1 MCHNF
6 LSSGRMTMILG
17 LLEPHSLLLSG
28 EKTRSEGTQNP
39 MKIEPHQWGTGAN
52 SASPIAPSILTQIST
67 S

>member
-17 LLEPHSLLLSG
+17 LLEPHSLLLLGEQKRSG
-28 EKTRSEGTQNP
+28 GTAKPTEIQ
-39 MKIEPHQWGTGAN
+39 PHQWETGAN